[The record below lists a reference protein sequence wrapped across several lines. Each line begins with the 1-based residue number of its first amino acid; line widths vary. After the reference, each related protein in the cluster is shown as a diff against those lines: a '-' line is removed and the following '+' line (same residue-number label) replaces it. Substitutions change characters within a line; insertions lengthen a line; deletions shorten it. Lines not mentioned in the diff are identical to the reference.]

1 MGIYR
6 EAAERIGDARFAC
19 HAIHD
24 ALGVPRSSASREA
37 DAFSALFAPPE
48 RGNYNAWSVWW
59 VTDDEWCDMPTE
71 KIEKQLMG
79 YRILALLLM
88 DAIAESEK

>member
-6 EAAERIGDARFAC
+6 EAAERIEESVFAC

-24 ALGVPRSSASREA
+24 ALGVARCMRAPES
-37 DAFSALFAPPE
+37 DAFYDLFSPWDRC
-48 RGNYNAWSVWW
+48 RGAWSV
-59 VTDDEWCDMPTE
+59 EWLTNEDFDTLPNE
-71 KIEKQLMG
+71 EIDAALKG